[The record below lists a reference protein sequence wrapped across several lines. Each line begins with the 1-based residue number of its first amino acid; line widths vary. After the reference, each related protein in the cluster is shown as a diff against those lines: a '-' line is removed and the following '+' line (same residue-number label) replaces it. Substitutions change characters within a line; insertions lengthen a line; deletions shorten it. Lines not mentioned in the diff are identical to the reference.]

1 MTSINYYYDLIR
13 NGSNETIK
21 KEIVERDANFSEFI
35 LKRAM
40 TDLHCD
46 VVKKLLDNGVKI
58 TYPFFFEFKTKKTRI
73 GKILNE
79 PDDLVFKKFE
89 LIKMLN
95 ELGHKHL
102 IPEYLKDKWDEYN
115 KLEPMVYYYILFGI
129 ILLLIKMVL

>member
-40 TDLHCD
+40 ADLHCD

-58 TYPFFFEFKTKKTRI
+58 TYPFFFRVQ
-73 GKILNE
+73 NE
-79 PDDLVFKKFE
+79 KNP
-89 LIKMLN
+89 
-95 ELGHKHL
+95 
-102 IPEYLKDKWDEYN
+102 YR
-115 KLEPMVYYYILFGI
+115 
-129 ILLLIKMVL
+129 